1 MKNILPLIFCAFLFL
16 GAERSGKLNLTVSIS
31 GFPSDAGKAYIGL
44 FRKGDKFPEMSGQ
57 FIGKIIPIENKKA
70 EISFSNLSENSY
82 AIAVFHDKNKNGKLD
97 KNMLGIPT
105 ENYGFSNNA
114 RETFSAPS
122 FESAAVKLDQSKSIS
137 IHIK

>member
-1 MKNILPLIFCAFLFL
+1 MKKIIGLICCFFVLQSSSTVVKF
-16 GAERSGKLNLTVSIS
+16 NLKVTIT
-31 GFPSDAGKAYIGL
+31 GFPTNEGKAYVAL
-44 FRKGDKFPEMSGQ
+44 FRQGDEFPEINGEY
-57 FIGKIIPIENKKA
+57 IGKIISIENKKA
-70 EISFSNLSENSY
+70 EIIFSDLPKNTY

-122 FESAAVKLDQSKSIS
+122 FESAAIKLHKSTDVS
-137 IHIK
+137 IYIK

>member
-1 MKNILPLIFCAFLFL
+1 MKKILPLIFCSFILLAAKR
-16 GAERSGKLNLTVSIS
+16 AEKLNLTVAVS
-31 GFPSDAGKAYIGL
+31 GFSSDTGKAYIGL

-70 EISFSNLSENSY
+70 EISFNNLSENTY
-82 AIAVFHDKNKNGKLD
+82 AIAVFHDKNKNGTLD

-137 IHIK
+137 IYIK